1 MPKAWYSICS
11 GLMRWPQARHSSPD
25 PTLTLMVFESITG
38 SVPSSIR
45 RRMKARKNALR
56 N

>member
-11 GLMRWPQARHSSPD
+11 RLIGSPQARHSSPD
-25 PTLTLMVFESITG
+25 PKLTLMVFESIAG
-38 SVPSSIR
+38 SLPSSIR
-45 RRMKARKNALR
+45 RRMKARKDASR